1 MPQAWTKKVN
11 LRGPKGDP
19 GSNAGFGTPTASIQN
34 EGGEPSVIVTATGED
49 TAKVFDFTFHNI
61 KGDKGDPGAT
71 EATGVSYDKNDQT
84 NVGGALDDIYKRLDD
99 IQYEPIAV
107 TSMSVSPSQAEKGST
122 VTSVTVSWNVNKD
135 PKSATLNDEP
145 VEPADRSKTFSDLS
159 LKQNTTYTYKAT
171 DERDATAQRSATL
184 SFLDKRY
191 WGVGT
196 VTEPDQVDSAFV
208 LGLSGSELSSSK
220 TKTFTV
226 NAGAGQYIYYAIPA
240 SFGTPVFYVGGF
252 EGGFDVIN
260 SFEFT
265 NASGYKTN
273 YNVWKSTNA
282 NLGSTTVEA
291 R

>member
-11 LRGPKGDP
+11 LKGPKGDP
-19 GSNAGFGTPTASIQN
+19 GTKAGFGTPTASIQN
-34 EGGEPSVIVTATGED
+34 EGGEPSVIVTATGDD
-49 TAKVFDFTFHNI
+49 TAKVFDFAFHNI

-71 EATGVSYDKNDQT
+71 EASGVSYDKNEQT

-122 VTSVTVSWNVNKD
+122 VTSVTVNWNVNKD
-135 PKSATLNDEP
+135 PKSATLNEEP
-145 VEPADRSKTFSDLS
+145 VEPGDRSKVFSELT

-171 DERDATAQRSATL
+171 DEREATAQRSATL

-260 SFEFT
+260 TFEFT

-282 NLGSTTVEA
+282 NLGNTTVEA

>member
-11 LRGPKGDP
+11 LKGPKGDP
-19 GSNAGFGTPTASIQN
+19 GSSAGFGTPTASIEN
-34 EGGEPSVIVTATGED
+34 EGGEPSVIVTATGAD
-49 TAKVFDFTFHNI
+49 TEKVFNFTFHNI

-71 EATGVSYDKNDQT
+71 EATGVSYDKNEQT

-122 VTSVTVSWNVNKD
+122 VTSVTVNWNVNKD

-145 VEPADRSKTFSDLS
+145 VEPGDRSKTFSELT

-260 SFEFT
+260 TFEFT

-273 YNVWKSTNA
+273 YKVWKSTNA
-282 NLGSTTVEA
+282 NLGNTTVEA